1 MNKNI
6 TKIVFL
12 AILGVVL
19 GYFLYTR
26 VLSESEEDRQWREQ
40 YEADQKA
47 RESGQPAAAA
57 PGGASPAPA
66 EGGTIRE
73 DEIDLELL
81 AAGIKKVE
89 FNYAQTRRAEQ
100 RRNPMTPLVGPYVE
114 TASELASAM
123 GGEASS
129 ASDEAVLAAIRRNLL
144 LSGIM
149 WHPTAPVAIINNEVV
164 PAGHQFPSEMFRTAR
179 AANGLEDA
187 VTVERM
193 TQDSVILKYRNS
205 EITLELKER

>member
-26 VLSESEEDRQWREQ
+26 VFSESEEDRQWREQ
-40 YEADQKA
+40 YEADQEA
-47 RESGQPAAAA
+47 RESGQPAAAD
-57 PGGASPAPA
+57 PGGASSGPWKAH
-66 EGGTIRE
+66 IRD

-89 FNYAQTRRAEQ
+89 FNYGRREGRATGGIPARWWDPTL
-100 RRNPMTPLVGPYVE
+100 RRT
-114 TASELASAM
+114 SELASAM
-123 GGEASS
+123 VGEALPVQAMRRFSPPF
-129 ASDEAVLAAIRRNLL
+129 RRNLL

-149 WHPTAPVAIINNEVV
+149 WHPTAPVAIITTKLFCWSSV
-164 PAGHQFPSEMFRTAR
+164 PSEMFRTAR
-179 AANGLEDA
+179 RNGLEM
-187 VTVERM
+187 R
-193 TQDSVILKYRNS
+193 SP
-205 EITLELKER
+205 